1 MLFGNYDL
9 IDIISVLILWGIS
22 SCGRALA
29 LHVRGTGIYT
39 RILQQIMFLF
49 SLVSLRIALQAIEYL
64 VLQVF
69 SKAVGGL
76 ADGCCRFVER
86 CIFQIDGF

>member
-29 LHVRGTGIYT
+29 LHVRGTGIDT
-39 RILQQIMFLF
+39 RILQQIIFLF

-64 VLQVF
+64 
-69 SKAVGGL
+69 
-76 ADGCCRFVER
+76 CCKYFPRQLV
-86 CIFQIDGF
+86 D

>member
-22 SCGRALA
+22 SSGRALA
-29 LHVRGTGIYT
+29 LHVRGTGIDRY
-39 RILQQIMFLF
+39 RILQQIIFLF

-64 VLQVF
+64 
-69 SKAVGGL
+69 
-76 ADGCCRFVER
+76 CCKYFPRQLV
-86 CIFQIDGF
+86 D